1 MDIWVL
7 EAVYKSALLT
17 ASSHGCRTLLKTLTP
32 LYKCAVDG
40 KPREDKVRMDLLV
53 RKRTN
58 HWEEE
63 AEA

>member
-1 MDIWVL
+1 M
-7 EAVYKSALLT
+7 AVELY
-17 ASSHGCRTLLKTLTP
+17 LKLTP